1 MYAGCIG
8 VLKKDQY
15 LKKAKAGDYVVLAGG
30 KTGLDGIHGVTF
42 ASLELTKESENKS
55 RPAVQIA
62 NPIEEEKLKR
72 AIEQISRLKLGS
84 AITDIGGGG
93 LSCGVCET
101 ADKYNLGVEVDLNKI
116 PLKAENMA
124 PWEIWI
130 SESQERMLLAVPPE
144 NLEKVLNYLQR

>member
-1 MYAGCIG
+1 MWLFTRDASASRR
-8 VLKKDQY
+8 DQY
-15 LKKAKAGDYVVLAGG
+15 IHSAKAGDYCVLAGG
-30 KTGLDGIHGVTF
+30 RTGLDGIHGVTF
-42 ASLELTKESENKS
+42 ASAELTKESEQVS

-72 AIEQISRLKLGS
+72 AIQQVSELRLGS

-101 ADKYNLGVEVDLNKI
+101 AEKYGLGVDVDLDKI
-116 PLKAENMA
+116 PLKASQMA

-130 SESQERMLLAVPPE
+130 SESQERMLLVVPRA
-144 NLEKVLNYLQR
+144 LERS